1 MSEIETDTSSEFLEA
16 TEKKL
21 MEFEERFWA
30 FSDAASKEGVLSY
43 KMKQLIAIS
52 ISVVKNCERCVR
64 AHALHALEAGAS
76 GEEVVEACFM
86 AVQMDGGPS
95 YARLREMVLKVI
107 KDYQN
112 GYRYH
117 RPFEANM

>member
-1 MSEIETDTSSEFLEA
+1 MSAVEANTSGELFEA
-16 TEKKL
+16 AEKRII
-21 MEFEERFWA
+21 EFEERFWA

-43 KMKQLIAIS
+43 KMKQLIATAIG
-52 ISVVKNCERCVR
+52 VVKGCERCVR
-64 AHALHALEAGAS
+64 AHALHALEAGAT
-76 GEEVVEACFM
+76 GEEVVEACLM

-107 KDYQN
+107 KDFQN

-117 RPFEANM
+117 RPFEANI

>member
-1 MSEIETDTSSEFLEA
+1 MSEAEANTSSEFIESA
-16 TEKKL
+16 EKKI

-43 KMKQLIAIS
+43 KMKQLIATAIG
-52 ISVVKNCERCVR
+52 VVKGCERCVR

-76 GEEVVEACFM
+76 GEEVVEACFI

-95 YARLREMVLKVI
+95 YARLRDMVLKVI

-117 RPFEANM
+117 RPFEANI